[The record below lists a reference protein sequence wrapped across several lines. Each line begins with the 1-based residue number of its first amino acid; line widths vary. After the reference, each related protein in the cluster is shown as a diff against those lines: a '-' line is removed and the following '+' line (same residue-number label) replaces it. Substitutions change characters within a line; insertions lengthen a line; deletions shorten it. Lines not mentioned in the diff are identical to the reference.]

1 MNSQPRSAQLV
12 VDAAVRLIS
21 RSVAGAA
28 DGTTVG
34 VEDAGEAVGVEVA
47 GEAEGVVLGAL
58 VMALRTKVIV
68 SALSVRSSQWMNM

>member
-34 VEDAGEAVGVEVA
+34 VEVA

-58 VMALRTKVIV
+58 VMALRSKVIA